1 MRIDVYFHFPPSI
14 DLTLAE
20 RIDALGVTMSL
31 ALDALSAQVQ
41 ANNDL
46 AASAIALIQGLAKQ
60 ISDNVNDPVA
70 LAALADSLKASDAD
84 LAAAI
89 AANTPAAPV
98 VP

>member
-1 MRIDVYFHFPPSI
+1 
-14 DLTLAE
+14 
-20 RIDALGVTMSL
+20 MSL